1 MESCLYEGWV
11 THQRAGDVRHA
22 FRFPLAMLYLD
33 LDELDVV
40 FRRRWCWS
48 TRGPALAWVRRA
60 DHIGPPDVPLA
71 EAVRALVAGS
81 TGRWPAGP
89 IRLLTHPRYAG
100 YVFNPLSLFYCF
112 DATGTRVETI
122 VADVTNTPWGER
134 HQYVLGV
141 GTEGRD
147 RSPDLV
153 SQATPAGTD
162 TVARHAKA
170 FHVSPFLPMALDYDW
185 RLGRPGAEL
194 DARITATPQG
204 GARASTGAPVF
215 TATLALRRR
224 PIDGRT
230 LAGVLLRFPLQT
242 VQVVAGI
249 YWQALRLWWRGAPFH
264 AHPPSPAVTGGGR

>member
-11 THQRAGDVRHA
+11 THRRAGGVRHA
-22 FRFPLAMLYLD
+22 FRFPLAMVYLD

-60 DHIGPPDVPLA
+60 DHIGRPDQPLA
-71 EAVRALVAGS
+71 DAVRELVAGRL
-81 TGRWPAGP
+81 GRRPAGP

-112 DATGTRVETI
+112 DAAGTRVEAV

-134 HQYVLGV
+134 HQYVL
-141 GTEGRD
+141 
-147 RSPDLV
+147 
-153 SQATPAGTD
+153 AAGEAD
-162 TVARHAKA
+162 AEAPTVARHAKA

-185 RLGRPGAEL
+185 RIGRPGPTLE
-194 DARITATPQG
+194 ARITATPPDGQ
-204 GARASTGAPVF
+204 APAAAGPLF
-215 TATLALRRR
+215 TANLALRRR
-224 PIDGRT
+224 PISGGT

>member
-71 EAVRALVAGS
+71 DAVRGLVAS
-81 TGRWPAGP
+81 RIGRWPAGP

-112 DATGTRVETI
+112 DPAGTRVEAI

-134 HQYVLGV
+134 HQYVLEPG
-141 GTEGRD
+141 
-147 RSPDLV
+147 
-153 SQATPAGTD
+153 APAGAGAGRAADPAAD
-162 TVARHAKA
+162 TVVRHAKA
-170 FHVSPFLPMALDYDW
+170 FHVSPFLPMTLDYDW
-185 RLGRPGAEL
+185 RLGRPGEEL
-194 DARITATPQG
+194 GARITATPQG
-204 GARASTGAPVF
+204 GLRAAAGAPVF